1 MKNLRNI
8 IIVSLPFLCLSLVA
22 LAVGLAAFVPGISR
36 GKNVITVLLLLLS
49 PVPVIVA
56 VLALK
61 SIASIAAGAEQAG
74 LVPTRDRLT
83 NLYNRATF
91 WDFLGYEIE
100 RSKRQ
105 NYRFSIMLVDL
116 DNFKAI
122 NDQYGHEAGD
132 AYLIEFS
139 SLLKSATRKGDIVAR
154 YEGDNFAAIL
164 PVCDEAQSY
173 IASKRLLDSLRGHA
187 LTLPDGTVTPSL
199 TASAGVA
206 VYPDHAKDA
215 QSLFQLADGML
226 HQAKATGKDRVSIPS
241 DEVELALLKNAGE
254 KSIFIMDAIRKN
266 RFVPYFQPIVSV
278 HDRSLLAYEVLTR
291 IVTPER
297 VIPASEFI
305 EEAEGMGAIAKIDYL
320 LMDQAFD
327 RVKQRRYTGK
337 LFFNLSPKVLVMNE
351 FMTTI
356 RRLMSSYGIEPPQLV
371 FEITE
376 RDTVKDLNLIERL
389 TRDLN
394 QEGFQF
400 AIDDF
405 GSGYSS
411 FQYIRLFKVDY
422 LKVDGQFTRGMTN
435 SDTTDHFIV
444 ANIASLAVRLG
455 IKTIAESV
463 ESEPVLGNVRLAGV
477 DYAQGYHIRR
487 PMPDL
492 IP

>member
-1 MKNLRNI
+1 MKNLRNS
-8 IIVSLPFLCLSLVA
+8 IIVILPLLCLSLIA
-22 LAVGLAAFVPGISR
+22 LAVGLAVYVPGVSR
-36 GKNVITVLLLLLS
+36 EKTVITVLLLALS

-61 SIASIAAGAEQAG
+61 SIAASAEKAGH
-74 LVPTRDRLT
+74 VPTRDRLT

-105 NYRFSIMLVDL
+105 NYRFAIMLVDL
-116 DNFKAI
+116 DNFKAV

-173 IASKRLLDSLRGHA
+173 IASKRLLDSLREHT
-187 LTLPDGTVTPSL
+187 LTLPDGTVTPAL

-226 HQAKATGKDRVSIPS
+226 HHAKATGKDRVSIPS
-241 DEVELALLKNAGE
+241 DEVELALLKSAGE

-278 HDRSLLAYEVLTR
+278 HDGSLLAYEVLTR

-327 RVKQRRYTGK
+327 KVKQHRYTGK

-356 RRLMSSYGIEPPQLV
+356 RRLMAAYGIEPPQLV
-371 FEITE
+371 LEITE
-376 RDTVKDLNLIERL
+376 RDTVKDLNLIERI

-411 FQYIRLFKVDY
+411 FQYIRLFRVDY
-422 LKVDGQFTRGMTN
+422 LKVDGQFTRGMIG
-435 SDTTDHFIV
+435 SDTTDQFIM
-444 ANIASLAVRLG
+444 ANIAALAGRLG

-463 ESEPVLGNVRLAGV
+463 ESELVLGNVRLAGV
-477 DYAQGYHIRR
+477 DYAQGFHIRR